1 MPVRLK
7 VDFPDAAAVFKQL
20 GLTGALAM
28 TRGMGEV
35 VDGWKADIRAAVR
48 QNFKSTPA
56 KARQLGLNFEKSFQG
71 SQFPEKKK
79 RKVSF
84 NPAGFLNAKA
94 SFASIFETGGPIGPR
109 HGRFL
114 AIALP
119 EARKLNLDYGYAQSG
134 HGLRFSKRSMV
145 AAAEKELGPFR
156 PIRAKGGNLI
166 LAVTTEGGQ
175 GGGMVL
181 RRAGLRKFVGV
192 RAKGKK
198 RTFVPLFL
206 LVKRT
211 VDPKRLDFIA
221 TAQRWL
227 NKLPGI
233 TERIT
238 AELMAKRDLPKDI

>member
-1 MPVRLK
+1 VPVRLK

-20 GLTGALAM
+20 GLTGAVAM
-28 TRGMGEV
+28 TRAMGEI
-35 VDGWKADIRAAVR
+35 VDGWKAEIRAAVR

-56 KARQLGLNFEKSFQG
+56 KARKLGLNFEKSFQG
-71 SQFPEKKK
+71 TQFPEKKR

-84 NPAGFLNAKA
+84 HPAGFLNAKA
-94 SFASIFETGGPIGPR
+94 NFAEIFETGGPRRPR
-109 HGRFL
+109 HGKYL

-119 EARKLNLDYGYAQSG
+119 AARKLNLDYGYAQSG

-145 AAAEKELGPFR
+145 EAAEKQLGPFR

-166 LAVTTEGGQ
+166 LAATTEGGLK
-175 GGGMVL
+175 GGVVM
-181 RRAGLRKFVGV
+181 RRVGSASSPSRKA
-192 RAKGKK
+192 RGKK

-211 VDPKRLDFIA
+211 VDPKKLNFIA
-221 TAQRWL
+221 TARRWL
-227 NKLPGI
+227 DKLPGV

-238 AELMAKRDLPKDI
+238 AELMAKRNPTDGV